1 MKEIHVRAALFAA
14 SLLAMLFGYRLL
26 LTVHAPVVFNDV
38 LEDLSYGW
46 YVPLFSIYVLWRERR
61 ELAAS
66 VGAPS
71 FWGIVLL
78 LPFLFI
84 GYLGTGGC
92 QIRFE
97 ILGFVGM
104 FVALT
109 MAFFGTATARQAL
122 FPALFLL
129 FCMPFHSFLDIITI
143 HLRMLAVSVAYGVL
157 SGCGVDIVR
166 QGTMLASTSGSF
178 AIDIAEP
185 CSGLR
190 SLFAMMALTAGYSY
204 FTQPTW
210 LRRGVMFVLSVPI
223 AIAGNIVRILTIVL
237 VAATCSADFAT
248 GFYHDYSGYV
258 VFLVAVAL
266 MVATDGLVTKVAGER
281 ERAAPS
287 ASQPGGLA
295 QGPESGLSVAKMLVP
310 AVAAAITVAVMAYQ
324 ARTVEPVLCEA
335 PSVRLGDIQ
344 GYASE
349 KAEPS
354 ESEIHSLPS
363 DTIIDKRIYHSP
375 DGVVYR
381 VTLVIG
387 GRSKSSIHR
396 PELCLPSQGFQMTNP
411 RNVNVSGVDWH
422 LLTLER
428 RLSAP
433 LGFAYTFFNQDGFRT
448 ASHVSRIFCDVCDR
462 SLRHRIDRWAMMT
475 VDSSTADER
484 RMVEFLSRLK
494 EVVW

>member
-1 MKEIHVRAALFAA
+1 
-14 SLLAMLFGYRLL
+14 MLFGYRLL

-38 LEDLSYGW
+38 MEDLSYGW
-46 YVPLFSIYVLWRERR
+46 YVPVFSIYVLWRERR

-71 FWGIVLL
+71 LWGLVLL
-78 LPFLFI
+78 LPSLFI
-84 GYLGTGGC
+84 GYLGAGGC

-104 FVALT
+104 LIALT

-143 HLRMLAVSVAYGVL
+143 HLRMLAVSVAYEVL

-166 QGTMLASTSGSF
+166 QGTMLTSSSGSF

-223 AIAGNIVRILTIVL
+223 AIAGNIVRIFSIVL

-266 MVATDGLVTKVAGER
+266 MVATDGLVTKIAG

-287 ASQPGGLA
+287 ASPSGDPA
-295 QGPESGLSVAKMLVP
+295 HCPASGLSGLRLLVP
-310 AVAAAITVAVMAYQ
+310 AVTAVFAVSVMAYQ

-335 PSVRLGDIQ
+335 PSARLGDIQ
-344 GYASE
+344 GFASE
-349 KAEPS
+349 KLEPS
-354 ESEIHSLPS
+354 ESELHSLPE
-363 DTIIDKRIYHSP
+363 DTVIDKRVYHAQ
-375 DGVVYR
+375 DGVSYF

-411 RNVNVSGVDWH
+411 RGVSVGGVDWR

-428 RLSAP
+428 RLSPP

-448 ASHVSRIFCDVCDR
+448 ASHVRRIFCDVCDR

-475 VDSSTADER
+475 VSASTADER
-484 RMVEFLSRLK
+484 RMVEFLLRLK